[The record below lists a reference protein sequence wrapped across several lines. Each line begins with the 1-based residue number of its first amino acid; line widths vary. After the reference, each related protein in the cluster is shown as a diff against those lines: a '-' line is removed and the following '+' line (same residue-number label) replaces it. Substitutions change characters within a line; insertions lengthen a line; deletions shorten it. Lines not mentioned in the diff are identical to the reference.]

1 MLLLAP
7 TQGAASKSLYEND
20 LQFLPKTS
28 LNSTL
33 AQHQQYKQLLSLML
47 PLRLKTLQSAMTF
60 GPHSKFFWNPGP
72 LPSEETVAGP
82 GPVARPDRAAGAAA
96 RSRSQEWPPGP
107 QKSIVYF
114 QSCGQRCKDMP
125 QPLWVSSISTKPGP
139 PP

>member
-72 LPSEETVAGP
+72 LPSEETLPRASGP
-82 GPVARPDRAAGAAA
+82 TRQSRPLGRPPDQEARNGRQALRNQLFTSKVVVRGARIC
-96 RSRSQEWPPGP
+96 RSH
-107 QKSIVYF
+107 
-114 QSCGQRCKDMP
+114 CG
-125 QPLWVSSISTKPGP
+125 
-139 PP
+139 